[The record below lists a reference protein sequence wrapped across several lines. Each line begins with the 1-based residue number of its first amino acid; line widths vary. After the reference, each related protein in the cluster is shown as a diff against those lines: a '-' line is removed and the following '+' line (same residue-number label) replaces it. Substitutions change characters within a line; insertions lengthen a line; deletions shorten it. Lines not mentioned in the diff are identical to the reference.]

1 MLCCCCFFFLF
12 LFVCGDFYFYFW
24 IFFLCY
30 LKAWEVIHITV
41 PEKRM
46 EPLNYAWFLM
56 CYSYVFLFICIIPLG
71 FLNVSNVEVFAL
83 RIKGKR
89 LISVFTISEC
99 IHVCIMNKTVHDE
112 SCITAIIYSKYRGEI
127 TDSFSKG

>member
-1 MLCCCCFFFLF
+1 MLCYFFSVLVGLWRFFFFFNLF
-12 LFVCGDFYFYFW
+12 LH
-24 IFFLCY
+24 Y

-56 CYSYVFLFICIIPLG
+56 CYSYLFLFVCIISLG
-71 FLNVSNVEVFAL
+71 FLNVSNVEVFTL
-83 RIKGKR
+83 RINGKR
-89 LISVFTISEC
+89 LISIFTISEC
-99 IHVCIMNKTVHDE
+99 IRVCIMNETVHGE
-112 SCITAIIYSKYRGEI
+112 SRITAIIYSKYRGEI